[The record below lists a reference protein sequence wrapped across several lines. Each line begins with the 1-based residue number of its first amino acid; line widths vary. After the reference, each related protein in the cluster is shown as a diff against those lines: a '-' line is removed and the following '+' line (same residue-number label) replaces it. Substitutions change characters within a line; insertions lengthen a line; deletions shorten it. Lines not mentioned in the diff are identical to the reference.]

1 MKRERLGSRLG
12 FILLSAGC
20 AIGLG
25 NVYKFPYMVGENG
38 GGFFV
43 LIYLCCLALIGL
55 PVLTMELALGRAA
68 QKSPVKLYQELEP
81 KGSKWHIHGIFSL
94 IGNYLL
100 LMFYTVVAGWLLRY
114 FVDTAKGDFTGMDN
128 GAVNAHYN
136 LVQSDLVSM
145 TVYMGIVVLM
155 SVVVCAIGLQNGL
168 EKITK
173 YMMLGLL
180 SIMIVLA
187 INSMFL
193 KGGQEGIQFYLM
205 PNLDNLMEAGIGNVV
220 VAAMN
225 QSFFTLSLGMGAM
238 AIFGSY
244 IDKGRSL
251 LGEALNIGILDTFV
265 ALASG
270 FIIFP
275 ACFAYDVDVTSG
287 MGLIFLTL
295 PNIFNDIALGRL
307 WGSLFFIFM
316 SFASLS
322 TVFAVFENLMACTT
336 DLFGWGRKK
345 SAVINGIALFI
356 LSMPCILGYT
366 LWSGFQPLGEGTNIM
381 VLEDFL
387 VSNLLLPLGSLIY
400 VLFCVTRY
408 GWGWDRFVEEANQG
422 KGLKIQKW
430 MRGYCTFVLP
440 ALVAVI
446 FIVGMISV
454 FGS

>member
-38 GGFFV
+38 GGIFV
-43 LIYLCCLALIGL
+43 LIYLCCLALIGI
-55 PVLTMELALGRAA
+55 PIMTMELSLGRAA
-68 QKSPVKLYQELEP
+68 QKSPVKLYQEIEP
-81 KGSKWHIHGIFSL
+81 KGSKWHLHGYVSL
-94 IGNYLL
+94 AGNYLL

-114 FVDTAKGDFTGMDN
+114 FIDTAKGDFVGLDSV
-128 GAVNAHYN
+128 GVEQHYTMA
-136 LVQSDLVSM
+136 QTDLWPM
-145 TVYMGIVVLM
+145 IIYMGIVVLM
-155 SVVVCAIGLQNGL
+155 SALVCAIGLQNGL

-180 SIMIVLA
+180 AIMIVLA
-187 INSMFL
+187 INSAFL
-193 KGGQEGIQFYLM
+193 EGGQEGLKFYLM
-205 PNLDNLMEAGIGNVV
+205 PSLDNLLDEGIGNVI

-225 QSFFTLSLGMGAM
+225 QAFFTLSLGIGSM

-244 IDKGRSL
+244 IDKSRSL
-251 LGEALNIGILDTFV
+251 LGEAINIGVLDTFV

-295 PNIFNDIALGRL
+295 PNIFNDIAFGRL
-307 WGSLFFIFM
+307 WGSLFFVFM

-322 TVFAVFENLMACTT
+322 TVFTVFENLMACTS
-336 DLFGWGRKK
+336 DLFGWERRK
-345 SAVINGIALFI
+345 SALINGIALFV
-356 LSMPCILGYT
+356 LSLPCVFGYT
-366 LWSGFQPLGEGTNIM
+366 IWSGFAPLGECTNIM

-387 VSNLLLPLGSLIY
+387 VSNLILPLGSLVY

-408 GWGWDRFVEEANQG
+408 GWGWNNFVAEANAG

-430 MRGYCTFVLP
+430 MKGYCTYVLP
-440 ALVAVI
+440 VIVAVI
-446 FIVGMISV
+446 FVIGMLSF
-454 FGS
+454 FGV

>member
-38 GGFFV
+38 GGIFV
-43 LIYLCCLALIGL
+43 LIYLCCLALIGI
-55 PVLTMELALGRAA
+55 PIMTMELSLGRAA
-68 QKSPVKLYQELEP
+68 QKSPVKLYQEIEP
-81 KGSKWHIHGIFSL
+81 KGSKWHLHGYVSL
-94 IGNYLL
+94 AGNYLL

-114 FVDTAKGDFTGMDN
+114 FIDTAKGDFVGLDSV
-128 GAVNAHYN
+128 GVEQHYTMA
-136 LVQSDLVSM
+136 QTDLWPM
-145 TVYMGIVVLM
+145 IIYMGIVVLM
-155 SVVVCAIGLQNGL
+155 SALVCAIGLQNGL

-180 SIMIVLA
+180 AIMIVLA
-187 INSMFL
+187 INSAFL
-193 KGGQEGIQFYLM
+193 EGGQEGLKFYLM
-205 PNLDNLMEAGIGNVV
+205 PSLDNLLDEGIGNVI

-225 QSFFTLSLGMGAM
+225 QAFFTLSLGIGSM

-244 IDKGRSL
+244 IDKSRSL
-251 LGEALNIGILDTFV
+251 LGEAINIGVLDTFV

-295 PNIFNDIALGRL
+295 PNIFNDIAFGRL
-307 WGSLFFIFM
+307 WGSLFFVFM

-322 TVFAVFENLMACTT
+322 TVFTVFENLMACTS
-336 DLFGWGRKK
+336 DLFGWERRK
-345 SAVINGIALFI
+345 SALINGIALFV
-356 LSMPCILGYT
+356 LSLPCVFGYT
-366 LWSGFQPLGEGTNIM
+366 IWSGFAPLGEGTNIM

-387 VSNLLLPLGSLIY
+387 VSNLILPLGSLVY

-408 GWGWDRFVEEANQG
+408 GWGWNNFVAEANAG

-430 MRGYCTFVLP
+430 MKGYCTYVLP
-440 ALVAVI
+440 VIVAVI
-446 FIVGMISV
+446 FVIGMLSF
-454 FGS
+454 FGV